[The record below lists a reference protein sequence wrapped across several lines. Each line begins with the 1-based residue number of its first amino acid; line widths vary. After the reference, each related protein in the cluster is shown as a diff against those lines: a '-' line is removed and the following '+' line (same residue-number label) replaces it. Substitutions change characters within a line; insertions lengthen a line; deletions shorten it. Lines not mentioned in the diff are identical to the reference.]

1 MANISNTLNF
11 ESVQI
16 KNSLIDKLANE
27 TKINEFIR
35 EYFRVSERRIFD
47 VYEGLVNFFLKTDEL
62 GKFKEDFKVFV
73 EEDSGFLLDKI
84 FSGYAI
90 DEHKLQELFFDKM
103 NLKKDKFWHKWVY
116 VFTRSIFQHGI
127 AEKFFE
133 TLKELNNNW
142 RDWYYGSL
150 ITTMRKMIGLSV
162 VNLIKD
168 EVVKELVAQT
178 EGSSKK
184 DVEEN
189 YSVIIEGMVNKR
201 IIERNYWTIVTKM
214 VEYFKAKNIKLDLL
228 FKEYQNFFDMIFNTN
243 FLEVIN
249 QQYQERQ
256 KSSPLTKS
264 FVKLIANKQNILFD
278 SSNKVNVQKELLK
291 LIPEKSAKGY
301 IALAQKSPVL
311 FKQQIATDMVY
322 EMILEDLKLCKQ
334 EYLNIKNKTLDAK
347 TIATNILDT
356 KNKNLF
362 YNSLNHLL
370 NGYDKEEKNNK
381 IKALIKDIDSS
392 YDINSFFDD
401 LFLKIAK
408 FEEMIPFWWFDEQW
422 VAKTTKDITWD
433 IFLSKE
439 EKLEKIIEVLE
450 HNYSII
456 STLGKLFK
464 NQEYFKLILRNKQEE
479 ILNKQQILILDY
491 LLKAKETLTSKVYK
505 QRTSIGMT
513 KAGGDFMGDSTVCQL
528 SLYEY
533 LLDIKDYA
541 VHYDLSHL
549 GKKALFVDKFFS
561 PQWEEANHQLKNF
574 LKIWLLANNLWPY
587 LHIAKIFFKENE
599 YLGEI
604 EKLYN
609 FWNTL
614 KLYQNIERL
623 KTDLDRIE
631 DKFAHKKDKGT
642 TDVVCASIQ
651 TKLGT
656 FAFWKW
662 WKLQDKLNQIKKG
675 QISENLNQM
684 LGYTNMQEHLNPLSK
699 DFLSFIEKNQFL
711 ISEVEEFDNYLQ
723 SSAEIDMIYGIFH
736 LINTQGVTVEA
747 HNDYVLVYF
756 RNKIFVF
763 FSTPNFTTLNNIS
776 LYLESKKDFEHVF
789 IYTHVNF
796 YLYLTSIFRKNI
808 NVKGMQQNFKQLLL
822 LSFYDDDISDI
833 TIFGDKDVNI
843 CYFLVRKKGKYQML
857 WFKKVDFVQTV
868 FSFSVM
874 DAVIDNIIALNG
886 AITSEKQS
894 DTSIKFGGINYR
906 IGVMKDGNR
915 IGIVMRKAQNAWLD
929 INIKR
934 FMDES
939 SLVYQNKVLPYKK
952 EGFSLYDTYDEEDV
966 KVMLDYVAQTSWMI
980 IISGS
985 TGSGKSVSMRNFL
998 NHVFESTLK
1007 NNYWKKIATFEDPI
1021 EAGNPNFMQFE
1032 FKKAELPSAVLGIKR
1047 ADLDVALVGEIRDY
1061 SMIAGMLEASDV
1073 IATKTTM
1080 HSPTVWSALFLLKK
1094 WAIAGKVDLVDII
1107 YAIKILMAQKLSFY
1121 MKEKY
1126 QSPEQQEYQIGLG
1139 NIVPV
1144 LPWSIE
1150 EKELITDLNFLTRGT
1165 LGKDI
1170 DYNELKRKY
1179 LQDENSVS
1187 EYQRNV
1193 LKTEELSVYLFKE
1206 LIKKGTLKYVIKD
1219 AVARRKVYYEMI
1231 DRVKMKLEFN
1241 LMYSVLT
1248 GENIIGRPIREDEAD
1263 INKLMIKLLR
1273 KTREQRALEDFFKG
1287 YLDWNNLSQYSK
1299 EYFILVLH
1307 RMFEKNGV
1315 KSYADIDKFIEKL
1328 ENKENIL

>member
-11 ESVQI
+11 EAVQI

-47 VYEGLVNFFLKTDEL
+47 VYEGLVNFFLKADEL

-90 DEHKLQELFFDKM
+90 DEYKLQELLFDKM
-103 NLKKDKFWHKWVY
+103 NLKKDKFWHKGVY
-116 VFTRSIFQHGI
+116 IFTRSIFQHWV
-127 AEKFFE
+127 AENFFE
-133 TLKELNNNW
+133 TLKELNGNW

-150 ITTMRKMIGLSV
+150 ITTMRKMIGSSV

-168 EVVKELVAQT
+168 EVVKELIAQT
-178 EGSSKK
+178 EWSSKK

-189 YSVIIEGMVNKR
+189 YSVIIEWMVNKR
-201 IIERNYWTIVTKM
+201 IIERNYGTIVTKM
-214 VEYFKAKNIKLDLL
+214 VEYFKSKNIKLDLL

-243 FLEVIN
+243 FLHIIQ

-256 KSSPLTKS
+256 KNNPLTKS
-264 FVKLIANKQNILFD
+264 FVKIIENKHNLLFN
-278 SSNKVNVQKELLK
+278 NKNKLVVQKELSK
-291 LIPEKSAKGY
+291 IIPEKYAKNY
-301 IALAQKSPVL
+301 IALAQKSSVL
-311 FKQQIATDMVY
+311 FKQQVAADVVY
-322 EMILEDLKLCKQ
+322 EMILWDLKLCKE
-334 EYLNIKNKTLDAK
+334 EYLRIKNKEIGGK
-347 TIATNILDT
+347 EIASRILDLKT
-356 KNKNLF
+356 KNIF

-370 NGYDKEEKNNK
+370 NGYDKEEKSTK

-401 LFLKIAK
+401 LFLKITK
-408 FEEMIPFWWFDEQW
+408 FEEMMPFWWFDD
-422 VAKTTKDITWD
+422 VLIAKSIKEVVSD

-439 EKLEKIIEVLE
+439 EKLEKIIEVME
-450 HNYSII
+450 HNYAII
-456 STLGKLFK
+456 VEIGKLYNNQNAFK
-464 NQEYFKLILRNKQEE
+464 SILRQKQEE
-479 ILNKQQILILDY
+479 ILKHQQTLILDY
-491 LLKAKETLTSKVYK
+491 LLKTKETLTAKVYK
-505 QRTSIGMT
+505 QKNSIGIT
-513 KAGGDFMGDSTVCQL
+513 KAGGDFMWDSTICQL
-528 SLYEY
+528 SLYDY
-533 LLDIKDYA
+533 LLWIKDYA
-541 VHYDLSHL
+541 VHYDLSQL
-549 GKKALFVDKFFS
+549 AKKSLFIDKFFS
-561 PQWEEANHQLKNF
+561 PQGEEASHQLKNF
-574 LKIWLLANNLWPY
+574 LKIWLLANNIWPY
-587 LHIAKIFFKENE
+587 LHIAKIHFRENE
-599 YLGEI
+599 YLWEI

-609 FWNTL
+609 FSNTL
-614 KLYQNIERL
+614 KLYQNIV
-623 KTDLDRIE
+623 
-631 DKFAHKKDKGT
+631 KFKNSLNNLEEKWLSKKESKVS
-642 TDVVCASIQ
+642 DVVCAAIQ
-651 TKLGT
+651 TKLNT
-656 FAFWKW
+656 FSFWKW
-662 WKLQDKLNQIKKG
+662 WKLQDHINSIKKD
-675 QISENLNQM
+675 QIAQNLVQM
-684 LGYTNMQEHLNPLSK
+684 LEYTNMQEHLNPLSK

-711 ISEVEEFDNYLQ
+711 ISEVEEFDDYLQ
-723 SSAEIDMIYGIFH
+723 SSSEIDMIYGIFH
-736 LINTQGVTVEA
+736 LINTPGVTVEA

-763 FSTPNFTTLNNIS
+763 FSTPNFTTFNNIS
-776 LYLESKKDFEHVF
+776 LYLESKKEYEHVF

-874 DAVIDNIIALNG
+874 DAVIENIISLNG

-929 INIKR
+929 VNVKR
-934 FMDES
+934 FMDENA
-939 SLVYQNKVLPYKK
+939 LVYQNKILPYKK
-952 EGFSLYDTYDEEDV
+952 EWFSLYDTYDEDDV
-966 KVMLDYVAQTSWMI
+966 KVMLDYVSQTSWMI

-1032 FKKAELPSAVLGIKR
+1032 FKKDELPSAVLGIKR

-1094 WAIAGKVDLVDII
+1094 WATAGKVDLVDII

-1126 QSPEQQEYQIGLG
+1126 QSPEQQEYQISLG
-1139 NIVPV
+1139 NIIPV
-1144 LPWSIE
+1144 ITWSVE
-1150 EKELITDLNFLTRGT
+1150 EKELLTELNFLTRGT

-1170 DYNELKRKY
+1170 NYNQLKEIY
-1179 LQDENSVS
+1179 LQDENNVTQF
-1187 EYQRNV
+1187 QRDI
-1193 LKTEELSVYLFKE
+1193 LKTEELSIYLFKQ
-1206 LIKKGTLKYVIKD
+1206 LIKKWTLKYTIKD

-1248 GENIIGRPIREDEAD
+1248 WENIIGRPIREDEAD
-1263 INKLMIKLLR
+1263 INKLMIKLLK
-1273 KTREQRALEDFFKG
+1273 KTREQRALEDFLKG

-1307 RMFEKNGV
+1307 RMFEKNNIR
-1315 KSYADIDKFIEKL
+1315 SYQDIDNFITKL

>member
-1 MANISNTLNF
+1 MANISNTMNF
-11 ESVQI
+11 EAMQI

-73 EEDSGFLLDKI
+73 EEDSWFLLDKI
-84 FSGYAI
+84 FSWYAI
-90 DEHKLQELFFDKM
+90 DEHKLQELFFEKM
-103 NLKKDKFWHKWVY
+103 NLKKDKFWHKGVY
-116 VFTRSIFQHGI
+116 IFTRSIFQHGV
-127 AEKFFE
+127 AEKFFT
-133 TLKELNNNW
+133 TLKELNGNW
-142 RDWYYGSL
+142 RDGYYGSL
-150 ITTMRKMIGLSV
+150 IITMRKMIGQSV

-214 VEYFKAKNIKLDLL
+214 IEYFKTKNIKLDLL
-228 FKEYQNFFDMIFNTN
+228 FREYQKFVDMILEANMLHFIDEQLKSRKKTN
-243 FLEVIN
+243 PI
-249 QQYQERQ
+249 
-256 KSSPLTKS
+256 TKS
-264 FVKLIANKQNILFD
+264 FFKLIQNKHVFLFEVGEK
-278 SSNKVNVQKELLK
+278 NNVQKELSK
-291 LIPEKSAKGY
+291 IIPEKAAKNY
-301 IALAQKSPVL
+301 VALAQKSTVL
-311 FKQQIATDMVY
+311 FKQQVAADVIY
-322 EMILEDLKLCKQ
+322 GMILEDLKLCKK
-334 EYLNIKNKTLDAK
+334 EYLSIKNKEIWGK
-347 TIATNILDT
+347 EIAWKILDNKT
-356 KNKNLF
+356 KNIF

-401 LFLKIAK
+401 LFLKITK
-408 FEEMIPFWWFDEQW
+408 FEEMLPFWWFDDTNI
-422 VAKTTKDITWD
+422 AKSIKTITND
-433 IFLSKE
+433 IFLTKE
-439 EKLEKIIEVLE
+439 EKLDGIIEALE
-450 HNYSII
+450 HNYTII
-456 STLGKLFK
+456 TIIGKLFK
-464 NQEYFKLILRNKQEE
+464 NQKAFKSILKQKQEE
-479 ILNKQQILILDY
+479 ILEKQQTLILDY
-491 LLKAKETLTSKVYK
+491 LLKARENLTTKVYQQK
-505 QRTSIGMT
+505 ASIGVT
-513 KAGGDFMGDSTVCQL
+513 KVGGDFVWDSTVCQL

-533 LLDIKDYA
+533 LLWIKDYA
-541 VHYDLSHL
+541 THYDVSNLA
-549 GKKALFVDKFFS
+549 KKALFVDKFFT
-561 PQWEEANHQLKNF
+561 PQGEGANHQLKNF
-574 LKIWLLANNLWPY
+574 LKIWLLANNIWPY
-587 LHIAKIFFKENE
+587 LHIAKIFFKDNE
-599 YLGEI
+599 YLWEL

-609 FWNTL
+609 FWNSL
-614 KLYQNIERL
+614 KLYQTTCKFNIEL
-623 KTDLDRIE
+623 KRME
-631 DKFAHKKDKGT
+631 ENHSHKKDKET
-642 TDVVCASIQ
+642 QDCFCASIQ
-651 TKLGT
+651 TKLNNLK
-656 FAFWKW
+656 FWNW
-662 WKLQDKLNQIKKG
+662 WKLQDHLNKIKNE
-675 QISENLNQM
+675 QISNNLNQM
-684 LGYTNMQEHLNPLSK
+684 LWYVNMQENLNPLTK

-711 ISEVEEFDNYLQ
+711 ITEIEEFDDYLQ
-723 SSAEIDMIYGIFH
+723 SSSEIDMIYGIFY
-736 LINTQGVTVEA
+736 LINTPGITVEA

-763 FSTPNFTTLNNIS
+763 FSTPNFTTFNNIS

-789 IYTHVNF
+789 VYTHVNF

-808 NVKGMQQNFKQLLL
+808 NVKGIQQNFKQLLL

-833 TIFGDKDVNI
+833 TVYGDKDVNI

-874 DAVIDNIIALNG
+874 DSVIENIISLNG

-929 INIKR
+929 VNIKR

-939 SLVYQNKVLPYKK
+939 SLVYQNKILPYKK

-998 NHVFESTLK
+998 NHVFENTLK

-1032 FKKAELPSAVLGIKR
+1032 FKKDELPSAVLGIKR

-1094 WAIAGKVDLVDII
+1094 WATAGKVDLVDII

-1121 MKEKY
+1121 LKEKY
-1126 QSPEQQEYQIGLG
+1126 QSPKQQEYQIWMW
-1139 NIVPV
+1139 NIIPV
-1144 LPWSIE
+1144 YVESIE
-1150 EKELITDLNFLTRGT
+1150 EKELLNELNFLTRGT
-1165 LGKDI
+1165 LGKDVN
-1170 DYNELKRKY
+1170 YNQLKKQY
-1179 LQDENSVS
+1179 FEDPNSIS
-1187 EYQRNV
+1187 EFQRNV

-1273 KTREQRALEDFFKG
+1273 KTREQRALEDFLRG

-1307 RMFEKNGV
+1307 RMFEKNDV
-1315 KSYADIDKFIEKL
+1315 KTYADIDNFIEKL
-1328 ENKENIL
+1328 EKKENIL